1 MGKIAALLF
10 DLDGTIYRGG
20 DAIPGACE
28 FIASL
33 QRRNIS
39 YLFVTN
45 RGNRRPELVAKQ
57 ILSIGIPCCAEN
69 VLTSSQVV
77 ATHLEKGTRAYCI
90 GEEGL
95 TSILEDHGIRVLEDA
110 TEEADAVI
118 VSYDRDFNYDKLS
131 KATRLIKAGARFI
144 ATNTDKVITVEDG
157 ILPEAGPL
165 VAAVQNATGKE
176 PEIIG
181 KPERYIIDA
190 ACVRLNKSADE
201 SVIIGDNLFT
211 DILAG
216 HKSGMRSA
224 LMLTGVTTR
233 RECDYTEFKPTW
245 IAEDYL
251 ELEKLFFSE

>member
-33 QRRNIS
+33 QRRKIS

-69 VLTSSQVV
+69 VLTSSQAV

-118 VSYDRDFNYDKLS
+118 VSYDRDFNYDKQHPLILS
-131 KATRLIKAGARFI
+131 VLYLHRRRSVVDHELLSSTISRLTAS
-144 ATNTDKVITVEDG
+144 VDG
-157 ILPEAGPL
+157 
-165 VAAVQNATGKE
+165 
-176 PEIIG
+176 
-181 KPERYIIDA
+181 
-190 ACVRLNKSADE
+190 
-201 SVIIGDNLFT
+201 
-211 DILAG
+211 
-216 HKSGMRSA
+216 
-224 LMLTGVTTR
+224 
-233 RECDYTEFKPTW
+233 
-245 IAEDYL
+245 
-251 ELEKLFFSE
+251 

>member
-1 MGKIAALLF
+1 MAEITALIF

-20 DAIPGACE
+20 DAVPGACE

-33 QRRNIS
+33 QRRKIPF
-39 YLFVTN
+39 LFVTN
-45 RGNRRPELVAKQ
+45 RGNRRPELIAGQ
-57 ILSIGIPCCAEN
+57 LQSMGIPCHPDH
-69 VLTSSQVV
+69 VLTSSQAV
-77 ATHLEKGTRAYCI
+77 ATQLDKGTRAFCI

-95 TSILEDHGIRVLEDA
+95 TTILEDHGIQVSED
-110 TEEADAVI
+110 EADTVV
-118 VSYDRDFNYDKLS
+118 VSYDRNFNYDKLC
-131 KATRLIKAGARFI
+131 KALRLIKAGARFI
-144 ATNTDKVITVEDG
+144 ATNTDSVITVEDG
-157 ILPEAGPL
+157 ILPEAGPM
-165 VAAVQNATGKE
+165 VAAVQNATGRE

-190 ACVRLNKSADE
+190 ACVRLNKSIDE
-201 SVIIGDNLFT
+201 CVIIGDNLFT